1 MTNAVQSSG
10 LLSAA
15 SDDAERPRPVI
26 VVSPHLD
33 DAVFGCGELL
43 AMRPGSVVVTV
54 FAGAPPTYETVT
66 EWDALAGFRPGDDVM
81 AARRAEDARALALL
95 GARPIWLDFRDSQ
108 YRHTPTVPQ
117 IADAL
122 ERVIGESGLR
132 SVFIPLGLFH
142 SDHHLTHA
150 AARMLM
156 RRRPDLCWVAY
167 EEAMYRRIPNIV
179 AERITALHEAG
190 IAATPVETSAMCGRA
205 VKERAIAC
213 YTSQLRALAAP
224 KKPGY
229 ADALAAERYWSLAPP
244 TPPERGGNDA
254 L

>member
-1 MTNAVQSSG
+1 MTDSVRWRA
-10 LLSAA
+10 LPPAT
-15 SDDAERPRPVI
+15 SDDAEQAHPVI

-66 EWDALAGFRPGDDVM
+66 EWDALAGFRAGDDVM

-108 YRHTPTVPQ
+108 YRHIPTVPQ

-150 AARMLM
+150 AALM
-156 RRRPDLCWVAY
+156 VLRRRADWCGMAY
-167 EEAMYRRIPNIV
+167 EEAMYRRIPDSV
-179 AERITALHEAG
+179 AERIAALYEAG
-190 IAATPVETSAMCGRA
+190 IAAAPVETSATCGRA

-229 ADALAAERYWSLAPP
+229 ADALAAERYWLLA
-244 TPPERGGNDA
+244 PPERGGDDGS
-254 L
+254 